1 MTYAYYPGCSAAG
14 TGKPFEESLVAV
26 LERLDVDLEELDDW
40 NCCGASAA
48 HSIDVGRSVALVARN
63 LAIAEATKPDDG
75 PVDLLTP
82 CTGCFRAM
90 LSAQG
95 TLERQGAVA
104 ERVDHALDTI
114 GLRYDRRVRVRH
126 VVDLLAFEIGLDR
139 VKEAVV
145 APLEGLRVA
154 SYYGCLLVRPDA
166 PFDDQRE
173 PTSMDDVMR
182 AVGAEPVDWALKTRC
197 CGGSCYGADPFSG
210 TTPQGSLALSYAI
223 LREAKRQGADVIA
236 TACPLCQFNLEAFQG
251 QMNKEFGSDL
261 DITVGYLTQFVG
273 LALGIDERTLGIKR
287 MLHWR
292 LPDKEL
298 VSVAAA
304 TAAEKEGGDD
314 GGA

>member
-14 TGKPFEESLVAV
+14 TGKPFEESLTAV
-26 LERLDVDLEELDDW
+26 LERLDVDLQELDDW

-48 HSIDVGRSVALVARN
+48 HSIDVDRSVALVARN
-63 LAIAEATKPDDG
+63 LALAEATKPDDG

-95 TLERQGAVA
+95 TLARQGAVA
-104 ERVDHALDTI
+104 ERVDHALDVI
-114 GLRYDRRVRVRH
+114 GMRYDRRVRVRH

-139 VKEAVV
+139 LKGAVV

-166 PFDDQRE
+166 PFDDPHA

-223 LREAKRQGADVIA
+223 LREAKRRGADVIA
-236 TACPLCQFNLEAFQG
+236 TACPLCQFNLEAFQN
-251 QMNKEFGSDL
+251 QMNREFGSDL

-273 LALGIDERTLGIKR
+273 LALGIDEKTLGIKR

-292 LPDKEL
+292 LPDKQR
-298 VSVAAA
+298 VSV
-304 TAAEKEGGDD
+304 EGGSD